1 MSEPAMSPA
10 PAPAPALARGRLVLA
25 VAWLVLSL
33 AGLIG
38 TWAFNIAFMADPQGL
53 GYLEGWFANPA
64 SSSAAVDIIVVAIAA
79 CLFMLVEGT
88 RLGWA
93 RWVWILVPLSFAI
106 AIAFTFPLFLGLR
119 ELALR
124 RRALPAG

>member
-1 MSEPAMSPA
+1 MSEPAPT
-10 PAPAPALARGRLVLA
+10 PARGRLVLA
-25 VAWLVLSL
+25 VAWLALSL
-33 AGLIG
+33 AGLVG

-79 CLFMLVEGT
+79 CLFMVVEGV

-106 AIAFTFPLFLGLR
+106 AIACTLPLFLGIR
-119 ELALR
+119 ELALHR
-124 RRALPAG
+124 REHPAG